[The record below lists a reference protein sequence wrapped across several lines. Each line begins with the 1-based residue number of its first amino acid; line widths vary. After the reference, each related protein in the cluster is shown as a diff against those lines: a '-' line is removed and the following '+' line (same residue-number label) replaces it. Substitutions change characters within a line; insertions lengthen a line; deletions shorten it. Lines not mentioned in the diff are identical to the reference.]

1 MSTPNW
7 YLDPVVAQ
15 QKRQVHR
22 AWIHDAI
29 RGRYVEVTLKTD
41 LFEEAYGE
49 DRIFDDLFPEASL
62 SLAIDIDERTVRAA
76 ARRPLSFRPL
86 VCDVRR
92 LALRDSSLDVIVSN
106 STLDHFSST
115 EEIARS
121 LDELSRVLRPGGV
134 LLITLDNPKN
144 PLYHLLRSLTPRR
157 WAPFTLGETVS
168 LPVLQKMLIHRGFA
182 IQSSTY
188 LIHNPR
194 GISTILFLTLRKF
207 LGKFA
212 GTPIRVLL
220 AIFAAVGR
228 LPTRSIT
235 GCFSAVAAVK
245 QP

>member
-1 MSTPNW
+1 LATPNW
-7 YLDPVVAQ
+7 YLDPLVAQ

-22 AWIHDAI
+22 AWIRDAV
-29 RGRYVEVTLKTD
+29 RGRHFEVALKTD

-49 DRIFDDLFPEASL
+49 DRIFDDLFPEARL

-76 ARRPLSFRPL
+76 AHRPLSFQRL

-106 STLDHFSST
+106 STLDHFSSIQ
-115 EEIARS
+115 EIARS
-121 LDELSRVLRPGGV
+121 LDELARVLRPGGV

-144 PLYHLLRSLTPRR
+144 PLYHLLRSLTCGG
-157 WAPFTLGETVS
+157 WAPFRLGETVS
-168 LPVLQKMLIHRGFA
+168 LPVLQKMLIHRGFE
-182 IQSSTY
+182 IQSSAY

-212 GTPIRVLL
+212 GAPIRALL
-220 AIFAAVGR
+220 TIFAAAGR

-245 QP
+245 SR